1 MKIVKKFFLTGLL
14 CLLAVCVFAQTQD
27 SISVKQGETLTAD
40 TVTHQLFE
48 YFCRTCNVAVPKLI
62 LCIALHL
69 LRNIAALAVMD
80 ALADCNQN
88 TVLLFQFFLHIL

>member
-1 MKIVKKFFLTGLL
+1 MSRAPLHQVQFNR
-14 CLLAVCVFAQTQD
+14 
-27 SISVKQGETLTAD
+27 SYLTAD

-69 LRNIAALAVMD
+69 LGHVAALAVMD